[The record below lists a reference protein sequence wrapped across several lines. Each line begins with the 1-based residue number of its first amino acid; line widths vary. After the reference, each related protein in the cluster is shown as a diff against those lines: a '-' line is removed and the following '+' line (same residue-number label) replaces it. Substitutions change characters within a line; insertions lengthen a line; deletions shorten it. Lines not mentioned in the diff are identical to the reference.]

1 MSGFRS
7 IPCSSRLHVAPP
19 FLPVHGPVQAS
30 KLQPG
35 LVRTSN
41 WQPSPV
47 LSQEHDYVKT
57 QACQTNM
64 QTIITLSILTPA
76 AMMRLSSV
84 AKRPVQQA
92 VVASHV
98 AAESHHEGYK
108 GIQWDVWLSRPSVNI
123 FDCLL
128 SFKLH
133 QLHCCSKLLLKALFD
148 RAHECEGLAR
158 RGFRRL
164 LPKALAKYPNCPFSS
179 QLRKYNRR
187 CCPKLLFQARERSQA
202 DCATFGELPMS
213 VVRSPP
219 EALAKFPNCN
229 LNVQL
234 SEVPLLDGPA

>member
-1 MSGFRS
+1 MSVVRS
-7 IPCSSRLHVAPP
+7 LPEALAKFPNSNLSLQLSEHTRPHIPSYLQSLLPRAPSSDGPARVLKFPFKPSPEEFNRVTYNTSANLCPSRLHVAPP
-19 FLPVHGPVQAS
+19 FLQVRGPVQTS

-35 LVRTSN
+35 LVQTSN
-41 WQPSPV
+41 WQLSPV
-47 LSQEHDYVKT
+47 LSQEHYYVKT

-76 AMMRLSSV
+76 ALMSLSSV

-133 QLHCCSKLLLKALFD
+133 ITCLEK
-148 RAHECEGLAR
+148 
-158 RGFRRL
+158 
-164 LPKALAKYPNCPFSS
+164 
-179 QLRKYNRR
+179 
-187 CCPKLLFQARERSQA
+187 
-202 DCATFGELPMS
+202 
-213 VVRSPP
+213 
-219 EALAKFPNCN
+219 
-229 LNVQL
+229 
-234 SEVPLLDGPA
+234 